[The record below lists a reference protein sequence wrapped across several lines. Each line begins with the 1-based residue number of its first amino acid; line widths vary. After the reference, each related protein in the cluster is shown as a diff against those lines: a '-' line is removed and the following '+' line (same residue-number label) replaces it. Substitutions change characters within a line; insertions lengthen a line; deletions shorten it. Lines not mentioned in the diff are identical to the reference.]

1 MVFVSYVE
9 VLEVAG
15 AEGGI
20 SESTDTPQ
28 TTDSH
33 TYFCQARHNS
43 FPSVASWERLCLLSL
58 ISFYTVNHK
67 KRDILLLNY
76 AKTTTVIIIINIKY

>member
-43 FPSVASWERLCLLSL
+43 FPSVAS
-58 ISFYTVNHK
+58 
-67 KRDILLLNY
+67 
-76 AKTTTVIIIINIKY
+76 